1 MSMNIGSEKDDE
13 IMSEI
18 NTTPLVDVMLVLL
31 IIFLI
36 TIPVVTTSIKV
47 DLPKEKNL
55 VRETKPETVII
66 SVDVKGKIFLY
77 DTPIKNSDDLLQ
89 RMKKFSVMKP
99 QPEVQIRGDG
109 KSDFES
115 VGRVMYAVQ
124 RAGITKV
131 GFITEPQYRDKTM
144 AMNVGSSSSDEPEV
158 MMEINTTPLI
168 DVMLVLLIM
177 LIITIPAQLHSVN
190 LDMPVSSP
198 PTKKIDPVVVK
209 IDVDANSVINWNG
222 RPLAG
227 RADLE
232 LKLTEAAA
240 TQPQPELHIRSH
252 AKAKYESVALVM
264 ASAQRIGLTKLG
276 IVGSEQFVN

>member
-1 MSMNIGSEKDDE
+1 MNIGSEKDDE

-89 RMKKFSVMKP
+89 RMKKFAVMKP

-115 VGRVMYAVQ
+115 VGRVMFAVQ

-131 GFITEPQYRDKTM
+131 GFITEPQ
-144 AMNVGSSSSDEPEV
+144 
-158 MMEINTTPLI
+158 
-168 DVMLVLLIM
+168 
-177 LIITIPAQLHSVN
+177 
-190 LDMPVSSP
+190 
-198 PTKKIDPVVVK
+198 
-209 IDVDANSVINWNG
+209 
-222 RPLAG
+222 
-227 RADLE
+227 
-232 LKLTEAAA
+232 
-240 TQPQPELHIRSH
+240 
-252 AKAKYESVALVM
+252 
-264 ASAQRIGLTKLG
+264 
-276 IVGSEQFVN
+276 

>member
-1 MSMNIGSEKDDE
+1 MNIGSEKDDE

-131 GFITEPQYRDKTM
+131 GFITEPQ
-144 AMNVGSSSSDEPEV
+144 
-158 MMEINTTPLI
+158 
-168 DVMLVLLIM
+168 
-177 LIITIPAQLHSVN
+177 
-190 LDMPVSSP
+190 
-198 PTKKIDPVVVK
+198 
-209 IDVDANSVINWNG
+209 
-222 RPLAG
+222 
-227 RADLE
+227 
-232 LKLTEAAA
+232 
-240 TQPQPELHIRSH
+240 
-252 AKAKYESVALVM
+252 
-264 ASAQRIGLTKLG
+264 
-276 IVGSEQFVN
+276 

>member
-1 MSMNIGSEKDDE
+1 MSMNIGSDKDDE

-89 RMKKFSVMKP
+89 RMKKFAVMKP

-115 VGRVMYAVQ
+115 IGRVMYAVQ

-131 GFITEPQYRDKTM
+131 GFITEPQ
-144 AMNVGSSSSDEPEV
+144 
-158 MMEINTTPLI
+158 
-168 DVMLVLLIM
+168 
-177 LIITIPAQLHSVN
+177 
-190 LDMPVSSP
+190 
-198 PTKKIDPVVVK
+198 
-209 IDVDANSVINWNG
+209 
-222 RPLAG
+222 
-227 RADLE
+227 
-232 LKLTEAAA
+232 
-240 TQPQPELHIRSH
+240 
-252 AKAKYESVALVM
+252 
-264 ASAQRIGLTKLG
+264 
-276 IVGSEQFVN
+276 

>member
-1 MSMNIGSEKDDE
+1 MAMNVGSEGDDE
-13 IMSEI
+13 IMSQI

-47 DLPKEKNL
+47 DLPKEKNM

-89 RMKKFSVMKP
+89 RMKKFAVMKP

-131 GFITEPQYRDKTM
+131 GFITEPQ
-144 AMNVGSSSSDEPEV
+144 
-158 MMEINTTPLI
+158 
-168 DVMLVLLIM
+168 
-177 LIITIPAQLHSVN
+177 
-190 LDMPVSSP
+190 
-198 PTKKIDPVVVK
+198 
-209 IDVDANSVINWNG
+209 
-222 RPLAG
+222 
-227 RADLE
+227 
-232 LKLTEAAA
+232 
-240 TQPQPELHIRSH
+240 
-252 AKAKYESVALVM
+252 
-264 ASAQRIGLTKLG
+264 
-276 IVGSEQFVN
+276 